1 MYRLHLLK
9 TAQRV
14 TLGDQLGNG
23 ALVQRARDQQNNIV
37 DHVAV
42 RDKVQKSRQGL
53 NSLIAKVL
61 ELNHEFFTQLV
72 IDGGNGKGRWFVC
85 QKRAI
90 ICALQMQL

>member
-1 MYRLHLLK
+1 MDGLHLLE

-23 ALVQRARDQQNNIV
+23 ALVQRARDQQNDIV

-42 RDKVQKSRQGL
+42 RDEVQESRKRL
-53 NSLIAKVL
+53 NGLIAKML
-61 ELNHEFFTQLV
+61 ELNHEFLAQLV
-72 IDGGNGKGRWFVC
+72 VDGGDGKGRRLVR